1 VISSKLRLIVAVLLM
16 FLVVVVD
23 SVSKI
28 MSLMIDAAFIA
39 GVVAVLWPMAKDFWQ
54 TPQQ

>member
-1 VISSKLRLIVAVLLM
+1 MISSKVRLIVAVLLM

-28 MSLMIDAAFIA
+28 MSLMFDAAFIA
-39 GVVAVLWPMAKDFWQ
+39 GVGAVLWPMAKDFWQ
-54 TPQQ
+54 KPQQ